1 MDPAACEK
9 IYLAKPW
16 MPRLLRPEVG
26 AAMLARQ
33 RSGQI
38 NILGLQRVVTDD
50 REEESLISAASTS
63 AGGVAAIVGGPHT
76 LAEQWI
82 LFNMEVE
89 LDTGADGEQR
99 APAILTVREGDVP
112 AEIAA
117 VFDIESLGLWCCDK
131 NPLLCHRTS
140 KCSRE

>member
-9 IYLAKPW
+9 LYLAKPW

-33 RSGQI
+33 RSGQL
-38 NILGLQRVVTDD
+38 NTLGLQRDVTDD
-50 REEESLISAASTS
+50 REEESVHSGASAS
-63 AGGVAAIVGGPHT
+63 AGGVAAIVGGTHT

-82 LFNMEVE
+82 LFKMEVE
-89 LDTGADGEQR
+89 MDTGADGEQR
-99 APAILTVREGDVP
+99 APAVLTVREGDVP

-117 VFDIESLGLWCCDK
+117 VCDIGSLGLACCEK
-131 NPLLCHRTS
+131 NRLPSHDTS
-140 KCSRE
+140 